1 MMPQF
6 DTFSFFSQ
14 LFWVFIA
21 FTYLYLSLCLY
32 LLPAFA
38 AVLKIRAKKLSQT
51 ELSATSNE
59 LINKSATNL
68 LFLET
73 LTTKIGGIYFYRKNL
88 NIDINNAYSYLI
100 FKNEIYYPFNFL
112 MLNQFKVIT
121 FFI

>member
-59 LINKSATNL
+59 LVNKSATNL

-73 LTTKIGGIYFYRKNL
+73 LATKIGGIYFYRKNL
-88 NIDINNAYSYLI
+88 NIDINNSYSYLI
-100 FKNEIYYPFNFL
+100 FKNEIYYQFNFL